1 MAQPQ
6 RMKELLGI
14 GETAVALGVTRR
26 TINNLIA
33 RGELPSVRY
42 GQRRQV
48 PRRAVEAMLGHPLQE
63 GQVALLKV
71 AAASLYRQER
81 HLPAKE
87 AA

>member
-1 MAQPQ
+1 MAQP
-6 RMKELLGI
+6 RIKELLGI
-14 GETAVALGVTRR
+14 AEAAVALGVTRR
-26 TINNLIA
+26 TIHNLIA

-48 PRRAVEAMLGHPLQE
+48 PRRAVEKMLGHVLQE
-63 GQVALLKV
+63 GQIELLKV

-81 HLPAKE
+81 RLPAKE